1 MGACVGRLTASKRK
15 KRSSLKK
22 VERVNLA
29 LIAASAIYSF
39 GVESGR
45 EQGPPEGKSWMIAP
59 AVRARVAWRTRFLH
73 SHF

>member
-1 MGACVGRLTASKRK
+1 VHALEAHHLQK
-15 KRSSLKK
+15 KKAFLLKK
-22 VERVNLA
+22 VEPVNLA

-39 GVESGR
+39 GVEPGR